1 MSKLLNENNS
11 DIIAMQGK
19 IDYVNGKISE
29 LNEIEKD
36 KKFFGDLSKKEQSV
50 LSDIKK
56 EIVNLKPKLKK
67 QLIENMVDNYIP
79 VKAEKGFPED
89 YKLNFNS
96 GMLLE
101 LLACQ
106 DVTNI
111 IKKY

>member
-50 LSDIKK
+50 LSD
-56 EIVNLKPKLKK
+56 
-67 QLIENMVDNYIP
+67 
-79 VKAEKGFPED
+79 
-89 YKLNFNS
+89 
-96 GMLLE
+96 
-101 LLACQ
+101 
-106 DVTNI
+106 
-111 IKKY
+111 

>member
-67 QLIENMVDNYIP
+67 QLKMKVLKWRIIERRN
-79 VKAEKGFPED
+79 
-89 YKLNFNS
+89 
-96 GMLLE
+96 
-101 LLACQ
+101 
-106 DVTNI
+106 
-111 IKKY
+111 